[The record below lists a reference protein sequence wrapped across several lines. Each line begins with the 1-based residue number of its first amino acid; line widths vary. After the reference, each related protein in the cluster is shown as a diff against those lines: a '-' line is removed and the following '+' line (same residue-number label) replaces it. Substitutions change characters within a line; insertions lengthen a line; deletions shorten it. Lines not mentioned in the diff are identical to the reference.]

1 MAYYVPLGIRGVLFR
16 VGTILIGILGGIVY
30 FLAARRRRRS
40 VVPPTMAFS
49 LPD

>member
-16 VGTILIGILGGIVY
+16 VGTILIGLLGGIVY
-30 FLAARRRRRS
+30 FLASRRRRS
-40 VVPPTMAFS
+40 VVPPSMAFS